1 MFFFQEKLVEIEIY
15 NQNIAKEQIELNKE
29 EAKRHLEETVRKLKE
44 EFEIEKRD
52 AIDQALR
59 NEKMHSQAR
68 LDEQR
73 KDYEAKMNELSKN
86 WIDKL
91 NQSLQELRTS
101 LNKEAEKLR
110 LNSCEKVRSEKNA
123 EIENIKEAYETKIDK
138 WKIDYQVKLD
148 DLSQLNIKLSS
159 LQVENEQLRVFI
171 NELRQEFQNCIEHF
185 SHLKKKEAD
194 FLFPITDTLKE
205 KLKI

>member
-1 MFFFQEKLVEIEIY
+1 MTCLK
-15 NQNIAKEQIELNKE
+15 K
-29 EAKRHLEETVRKLKE
+29 ETVTKLRE
-44 EFEIEKRD
+44 QFDIEKKD
-52 AIDQALR
+52 AVEQALKA
-59 NEKMHSQAR
+59 EKIQSNNR
-68 LDEQR
+68 LEEQR
-73 KDYEAKMNELSKN
+73 KSYESKMDELSKN

-91 NQSLQELRTS
+91 NKSLQELRTS

-110 LNSCEKVRSEKNA
+110 LNSCEKVRTEKNV
-123 EIENIKEAYETKIDK
+123 EIELIKEGYENKLDK

-148 DLSQLNIKLSS
+148 DLSQLNVKLNT
-159 LQVENEQLRVFI
+159 LHTENEQLRIFI